1 MHSSSDQCLKLANDC
16 LGWRSEDEG
25 DFWRRR
31 EVAAQ
36 ASRCCYYAERA
47 PDSDLPFLRPL
58 AHRYQFSFSFR
69 EPSFPIVDSNS
80 QSRHSPSALHSGRG
94 REGGRGRPSS
104 AATTLRPFALPA
116 DSVLPSHAH
125 WCSAL
130 MGDCHSLLSAPQ
142 KVKIQ
147 SVFQSLKASSTFLEM
162 APKRSSTSMPALLQS
177 KRVGPQFLG
186 QTFGW
191 S

>member
-31 EVAAQ
+31 EVAA
-36 ASRCCYYAERA
+36 AG
-47 PDSDLPFLRPL
+47 LP
-58 AHRYQFSFSFR
+58 FSFSFR

-130 MGDCHSLLSAPQ
+130 MATSFLITTA
-142 KVKIQ
+142 
-147 SVFQSLKASSTFLEM
+147 LKNF
-162 APKRSSTSMPALLQS
+162 
-177 KRVGPQFLG
+177 
-186 QTFGW
+186 
-191 S
+191 